1 VKIKR
6 RFTVYNVLMLL
17 TPILLIGVISVC
29 FLMEFVMKY
38 PVEELQ
44 ISRTALLDPSVF
56 SQAVGKF
63 FQKNPAA
70 LQTVWIWAGLC
81 LLVLIVSTTLF
92 TTIMSRSLT
101 RPIMD
106 LTDAAENI
114 RNGNLDFEVLGSQYD
129 EINTLCT
136 EFDNMRRELR
146 RASRKEAAMKTE
158 RSMLLANLSHDLK
171 TPVTSIR
178 GYVDG
183 IRDGVA
189 DTPEKV
195 GRYLD
200 TISAKAELID
210 EMVNNLSVFSKL
222 ELSKL
227 QFSFETGDLSRF
239 LAEVIAEYRLDLE
252 KNEMILTEKYTET
265 KVPVRI
271 DYEKMGRVFANLIDN
286 AIKYKKPGQGTL
298 LVSTYSGDGG
308 IYAQITDDGVGIAKD
323 KLNDVFEEFYRAD
336 PARTPNIKGSG
347 LGLGIAKQIV
357 TRHGGKIWLRSN
369 GETTGTTA
377 VIYLPAASA

>member
-1 VKIKR
+1 MKIKR
-6 RFTVYNVLMLL
+6 RFTVYNILMLL

-29 FLMEFVMKY
+29 FLMEFMMKY
-38 PVEELQ
+38 PVEDLQ
-44 ISRTALLDPSVF
+44 INRTALLNPSVF
-56 SQAVGKF
+56 SQALGDF

-81 LLVLIVSTTLF
+81 VLVLVVCTTVF
-92 TTIMSRSLT
+92 TALMSRSLT
-101 RPIMD
+101 GPIAD
-106 LTDAAENI
+106 LTAAAESI
-114 RNGNLDFEVLGSQYD
+114 RDGNLDFEVLGSQYD

-146 RASRKEAAMKTE
+146 RAARQEAAMKTE

-189 DTPEKV
+189 DSPDKV
-195 GRYLD
+195 RRYLD
-200 TISAKAELID
+200 TISAKAALID

-227 QFSFETGDLSRF
+227 QFSFETGDLSKF
-239 LAEVIAEYRLDLE
+239 LAEVIDEYRLDLE
-252 KNEMILTEKYTET
+252 KNDMELKESYTGT
-265 KVPVRI
+265 AVPVKL

-286 AIKYKKPGQGTL
+286 AVKYKKPGRGAL
-298 LVSTYSGDGG
+298 FVSTYPGDGG
-308 IYAQITDDGVGIAKD
+308 IYAQISDNGLGIAQD
-323 KLNDVFEEFYRAD
+323 ELNAVFDEFYRAD
-336 PARTPNIKGSG
+336 AARTPKIKGSG
-347 LGLGIAKQIV
+347 LGLGIARQIV
-357 TRHGGKIWLRSN
+357 ERHGGKIWLRSD
-369 GETTGTTA
+369 GEQTGTTA
-377 VIYLPAASA
+377 VIFLPGAAR